1 MTTSKQSDALILTE
15 LVITKLT
22 HAGLSLDK
30 ILSQKNKVMPGK
42 HSGKHNHNNNKS
54 INKKILQVC
63 ALF

>member
-1 MTTSKQSDALILTE
+1 MTTSKQSDVLILTE

-42 HSGKHNHNNNKS
+42 HSGKNNHNNNKY
-54 INKKILQVC
+54 IK
-63 ALF
+63 